1 MKIAIFALSLIVSI
15 GLYRLGCFF
24 AKSNKKTVVCLAI
37 LSLTICF
44 VLEILRVY
52 RAWLAALVPIDIA
65 VYMEKGAFVP
75 FAVFFFAICSK
86 SVSSKFTEKA
96 LHGICFLAIGYMC
109 VYSSWM
115 IMPVVKCGN
124 FKIVD
129 SVCIQSTPTTCGPAC
144 LTTIARFHGL
154 KTTEQQ
160 MAHLSHTTNVWGTT
174 SLRMLKAMRDFL
186 TPQKRLFSASVHYT
200 DWEGLQKISK
210 PCIVN
215 TEYSTYVN
223 HVMVLFAI
231 ENGRVVLGD
240 PLEGRIY
247 LSKNRFMRMWTTEVI
262 TFNIK

>member
-1 MKIAIFALSLIVSI
+1 MNIAIFASLILVSI
-15 GLYRLGCFF
+15 GFYLLGCFL

-37 LSLTICF
+37 FSLVICF
-44 VLEILRVY
+44 VLETLRVY
-52 RAWLAALVPIDIA
+52 RAWLVDLVPVNIA
-65 VYMEKGAFVP
+65 IYIEKGAFVP
-75 FAVFFFAICSK
+75 FAVFFFAICSQ
-86 SVSSKFTEKA
+86 SVSSKFTTKA
-96 LHGICFLAIGYMC
+96 LHSICFLAIGYLC

-124 FKIVD
+124 FKMVD
-129 SVCIQSTPTTCGPAC
+129 AVCIQSTPTTCGPAC

-154 KTTEQQ
+154 QATEQQ

-186 TPQKRLFSASVHYT
+186 TEHQRSFSALVCYT
-200 DWEGLQKISK
+200 DWEGLQKIPK

-223 HVMVLFAI
+223 HVMVLLAI

-240 PLEGRIY
+240 PLEGKIY
-247 LSKNRFMRMWTTEVI
+247 LSKKRFMQMWTTEVI
-262 TFNIK
+262 QFNIK